1 MTDLKST
8 RKGVHNDVN
17 VALESAAKA
26 ADVAVNQNGKNF
38 SDHLDSA
45 KAVQGGLEGKLD
57 ELATKRQAVSKI
69 REEQRKAE
77 LKGNAPTG
85 MTGAAPAEPRAL
97 PKVIK
102 GPPTDLLEKLVN
114 ATNNQVKQDSAFQ
127 KSTIELAKEAHG
139 SYGY

>member
-1 MTDLKST
+1 MGFNDLKST

-69 REEQRKAE
+69 REEQRRVLASSYQ
-77 LKGNAPTG
+77 
-85 MTGAAPAEPRAL
+85 AAQHR
-97 PKVIK
+97 
-102 GPPTDLLEKLVN
+102 
-114 ATNNQVKQDSAFQ
+114 Q
-127 KSTIELAKEAHG
+127 KSAVRGDELVRERW
-139 SYGY
+139 